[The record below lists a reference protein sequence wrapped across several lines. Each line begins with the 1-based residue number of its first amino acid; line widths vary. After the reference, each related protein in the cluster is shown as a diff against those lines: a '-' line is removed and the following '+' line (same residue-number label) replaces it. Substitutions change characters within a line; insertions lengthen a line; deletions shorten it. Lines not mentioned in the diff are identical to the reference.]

1 MENIFVTNEEHEEK
15 ATAVLVSVFPKGEDP
30 EEHEASLDELERLLE
45 TAGGESFARLV
56 QNKERPDNATYIG
69 SGKIEELKNLCRT
82 GGCELAIFD
91 AELSP
96 SQIRNIENELSQ
108 GGDNGVK
115 VTVIDRSMLILDIF
129 ALHAVTGEG
138 KAQVELAQIKYTAPR
153 LIGKGKQLSRL
164 GGGIGTRGPGE
175 TKLEQDRR
183 HLARRAAAL
192 EKEIEEMSK
201 SREVQ
206 RKQRDNTGMTKIA
219 IAGYTNA
226 GKSTLLN
233 RLTDAG
239 ILAED
244 KLFATLDPT
253 TRKYTLPSGNDIL
266 LTDTVGFI
274 RNLPHHLIKAFKS
287 TLDEVKYADAV
298 IVMIDASDSQS
309 SAQLEVT
316 EGLLSELGAGDKPTV
331 YVLNKCDK
339 LEGGVVFPPNVLGG
353 GKSIV
358 LMSAL
363 TGEGMEELIAKLEEV
378 ASMGRKRVEL
388 MIPNNKLSLIDIVYK
403 NGSDIKV
410 DYTPEGAE
418 ISAVLD
424 VASIGRLSDYIKG
437 E

>member
-1 MENIFVTNEEHEEK
+1 MENIFVTNEEHEEI
-15 ATAVLVSVFPKGEDP
+15 ARAVLVSVFPKGEDP

-56 QNKERPDNATYIG
+56 QNKEHPDNATYIG
-69 SGKIEELKNLCRT
+69 SGKIEELKTLCHT
-82 GGCELAIFD
+82 GGCELVIFD

-96 SQIRNIENELSQ
+96 SQIRNIENELARDSE
-108 GGDNGVK
+108 GAI
-115 VTVIDRSMLILDIF
+115 TVIDRSMLILDIF

-192 EKEIEEMSK
+192 ERDIAEMART
-201 SREVQ
+201 REVQ

-233 RLTDAG
+233 RLTGAG

-253 TRKYTLPSGNDIL
+253 TRKFSLPSGNEIL

-287 TLDEVKYADAV
+287 TLDEVKYADAIV
-298 IVMIDASDSQS
+298 VMIDASDAQS
-309 SAQLEVT
+309 ASQLEVT
-316 EGLLSELGAGDKPTV
+316 ENLLSELDAGDKPII
-331 YVLNKCDK
+331 YVLNKCDR

-353 GKSIV
+353 GKNIA
-358 LMSAL
+358 MISAL
-363 TGEGMEELIAKLEEV
+363 TGDGIESLIEKLEQI
-378 ASMGRKRVEL
+378 ASMGKRRVEL
-388 MIPNNKLSLIDIVYK
+388 LIPNSKLSMIDIVYK
-403 NGSDIKV
+403 NGSDIQI
-410 DYTPEGAE
+410 DYTPEGAK
-418 ISAVLD
+418 ISVVLD
-424 VASIGRLSDYIKG
+424 TASIGRLSQFKVG